1 MRIRNYSERTIST
14 YTTLLD
20 LLSGY
25 FGKPANQLI
34 TDQVKDYIYHR
45 INKDNISVSMVN
57 QLISAWKVV
66 YVYIL
71 GNTWDGC
78 QIRRPRRE
86 IKLPEILSLKET
98 LRLVDFPRNLKH
110 RTILNLMYSTGIR
123 LNELL
128 MMKPGDIDSKR
139 MVITVRQGKGKK
151 DRQVSLH
158 SKVLSLLREYYQY
171 YRPKVYLFE
180 GHKQGIPYS
189 ASSLQRLIKRNVQKM
204 GIKKSISA
212 HTLRHCF
219 ATHMLE
225 KGVNL
230 RVIQQLMGHNSLKTT
245 SRYLHLAN
253 IHDATLP
260 NPLD

>member
-1 MRIRNYSERTIST
+1 MRIRNYSERTIFT
-14 YTTLLD
+14 YTTMID
-20 LLSGY
+20 LLSEY
-25 FGKPANQLI
+25 FNQPADQLS
-34 TDQVKDYIYHR
+34 TNQVKDYIYYR
-45 INKDNISVSMVN
+45 ITKDSISVSMVN
-57 QLISAWKVV
+57 QLISAWKIV
-66 YVYIL
+66 YAYIL
-71 GNTWDGC
+71 GNKWDGC
-78 QIRRPRRE
+78 QIKRPKRE
-86 IKLPEILSLKET
+86 IKLPEILSQEEVLK
-98 LRLVDFPRNLKH
+98 LVDFPRNLKH
-110 RTILNLMYSTGIR
+110 RTILNLMYSTGVR
-123 LNELL
+123 LSEVL
-128 MMKPGDIDSKR
+128 MIKPGDVDSKR
-139 MVITVRQGKGKK
+139 MVITIRQGKGKK
-151 DRQVSLH
+151 DRQVVLH

-180 GHKQGIPYS
+180 GHKHGIPYS
-189 ASSLQRLIKRNVQKM
+189 ASSLQHLIRKYVRKM

-253 IHDATLP
+253 IHDAILP